1 MKALMSPSPLS
12 HRLALSLICSRVFR
26 RGQGESFDVT
36 QSALTPPRSVFDL
49 QSLAVTLEVSGH
61 GSEISHW
68 IAVVFALQL
77 CTLTEAR

>member
-12 HRLALSLICSRVFR
+12 PPPRSVFV
-26 RGQGESFDVT
+26 SFDVT
-36 QSALTPPRSVFDL
+36 QSALTPPRPVFDL

-61 GSEISHW
+61 GSEISYW